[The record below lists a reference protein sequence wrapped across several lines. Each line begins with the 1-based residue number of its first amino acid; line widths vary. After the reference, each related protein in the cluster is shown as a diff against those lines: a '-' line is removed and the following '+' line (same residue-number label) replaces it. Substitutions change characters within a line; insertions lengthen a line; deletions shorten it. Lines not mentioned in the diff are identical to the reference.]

1 MTAQRDVGAAML
13 SARIGDAIEKSRR
26 GEVAV
31 LPFLTPVQRKQAER
45 ELRTCGYREAAWFFG
60 GYGTAERVCLFLLP
74 EYLTAILDI
83 PLQECETDTLLALL
97 GEDVTRAVTAVR
109 ICGSGFRKLTHRD
122 YLGAILGL
130 GLERDALG
138 DLAVQNEREAVLFC
152 SQTIAAFLIES
163 LSKVGSD
170 TVKCRLYTVDDSF
183 TDGKV
188 YAPISATVASSRLD
202 CVVAALTGLSREDA
216 QSTIRSGLV
225 EVEFEPSERVDLT
238 LTPPATLSV
247 RGYGRFVL
255 RAFDGETRKGRL
267 RLRADKLV

>member
-1 MTAQRDVGAAML
+1 MMMQRDASATML
-13 SARIGDAIEKSRR
+13 TARIGDAIEKSRR

-31 LPFLTPVQRKQAER
+31 LPFITPVQRKQAER
-45 ELRTCGYREAAWFFG
+45 ELRTCGYWEAAWFFG
-60 GYGTAERVCLFLLP
+60 GYDTAERVCLFLLP
-74 EYLTAILDI
+74 EYLTALLELPPQACDA
-83 PLQECETDTLLALL
+83 DTVLALL
-97 GEDVTRAVTAVR
+97 AEDVARAVTAVR
-109 ICGSGFRKLTHRD
+109 IRGSGFRKLSHRD

-152 SQTIAAFLIES
+152 SQTLATFLIES

-170 TVKCRLYTVDDSF
+170 TVKCQPYTPDDAF

-188 YAPISATVASSRLD
+188 YAPISSTVASSRLD

-216 QSTIRSGLV
+216 QSAIRSGVV
-225 EVEFEPSERVDLT
+225 EVEFEPTERVDLA
-238 LTPPATLSV
+238 LVPPVTLSV
-247 RGYGRFVL
+247 RGFGRYVL
-255 RAFDGETRKGRL
+255 RAFDGETKKGRL